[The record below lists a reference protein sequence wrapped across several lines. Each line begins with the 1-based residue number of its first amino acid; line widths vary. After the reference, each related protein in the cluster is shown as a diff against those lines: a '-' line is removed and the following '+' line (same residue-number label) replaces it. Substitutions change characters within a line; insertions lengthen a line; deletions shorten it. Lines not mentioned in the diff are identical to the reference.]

1 MTNKALITYQV
12 DLARS
17 ANHLAVECRAMGL
30 HGLAGHWVMRRDE
43 HIRAARMEKHDD
55 PCPIYGSAAI
65 SRFFK

>member
-1 MTNKALITYQV
+1 MTNKALISYQV

-17 ANHLAVECRAMGL
+17 ANHLAVDCKRMKL
-30 HGLAGHWVMRRDE
+30 FGLAKHWAMRRDE
-43 HIRAARMEKHDD
+43 HLRAARMEKHDD